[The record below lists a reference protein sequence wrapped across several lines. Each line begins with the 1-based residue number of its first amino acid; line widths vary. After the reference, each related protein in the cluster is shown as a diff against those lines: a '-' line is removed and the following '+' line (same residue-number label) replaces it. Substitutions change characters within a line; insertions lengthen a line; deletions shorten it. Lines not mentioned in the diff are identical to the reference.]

1 MTIREW
7 CRAANVNAVNHG
19 FGENLIPTRLM
30 LIVTEVAEAMEDYR
44 KGRMD
49 HFPEEL
55 ADVAIRLFDLAG
67 HLEIDLEAAIERK
80 HEYNLSRPYKHGGKT
95 V

>member
-7 CRAANVNAVNHG
+7 CQAANINTVNHG
-19 FGENLIPTRLM
+19 FGENPIPTRLM

-44 KGRMD
+44 KGHMN

-67 HLEIDLEAAIERK
+67 HLGIDLETAIERK
-80 HEYNLSRPYKHGGKT
+80 HEYNLTRPFKHGGKI